1 MPHMQPPELLPVSRP
16 HPAPSSLT
24 ITGTEFTN
32 ITRDD
37 VEEHWREHVSILLKN
52 KSGTAAVNTI
62 FLLNRLFLVVRQRF
76 VNLTREASN
85 YLSEHYQNI
94 IQQLLQSVDVLVTQF
109 ECPLIYCDVDFMT
122 ESGRLDQHLF
132 HVMEIQNNYSS
143 YLEKRK
149 NVIECVSVY
158 KDHLRQQS
166 CEVKESRE
174 QLEVTHRHTSSGS
187 SIRRLQMSDE
197 ALDLCRAMYHFHFQY
212 LLLLGSYVKLVDL
225 FLAARHTDTPTIDL
239 SAELSEVRLNLSK
252 AVNKWQMER
261 PVSDI
266 KVDDEDVYIKE
277 LTTSELLSLMESKK
291 LFEAVD
297 KLHYFRRVW
306 RNEAFGQSDEDDL
319 DVLFYMYAHHIAE
332 KQEGPGIVAVT
343 NTPND
348 LAAIHSRLM
357 HFNIMLH
364 QQVKEVEQKQHG
376 ETESKEPS
384 PFKEPETKED
394 YHTKEPEQFQEG
406 VDGKESSLPH
416 EGPQLE
422 ESENTRGDFD
432 KPNDP
437 KHSEV
442 ELVEDTVKSPSDEDV
457 KDTGRDSS
465 AGEEQEVGEDKQE
478 AGKDKQEVGE
488 DKQEVVSDVD
498 SGEQEDDVS
507 EQEGSGSG
515 SDAEEVEEQEVGEE
529 QEEEEEEESTSPDT
543 SGSIPFINIDD
554 IDPSNVTPDFE
565 DSHETSEDTDL
576 NGTDSD
582 SSVDNLIPSQL

>member
-1 MPHMQPPELLPVSRP
+1 MSVYLVCAYWCNVYCTHV
-16 HPAPSSLT
+16 PACANMIMILCVFSSL
-24 ITGTEFTN
+24 
-32 ITRDD
+32 
-37 VEEHWREHVSILLKN
+37 
-52 KSGTAAVNTI
+52 
-62 FLLNRLFLVVRQRF
+62 
-76 VNLTREASN
+76 
-85 YLSEHYQNI
+85 
-94 IQQLLQSVDVLVTQF
+94 
-109 ECPLIYCDVDFMT
+109 
-122 ESGRLDQHLF
+122 
-132 HVMEIQNNYSS
+132 
-143 YLEKRK
+143 
-149 NVIECVSVY
+149 
-158 KDHLRQQS
+158 
-166 CEVKESRE
+166 
-174 QLEVTHRHTSSGS
+174 
-187 SIRRLQMSDE
+187 
-197 ALDLCRAMYHFHFQY
+197 
-212 LLLLGSYVKLVDL
+212 
-225 FLAARHTDTPTIDL
+225 
-239 SAELSEVRLNLSK
+239 
-252 AVNKWQMER
+252 
-261 PVSDI
+261 
-266 KVDDEDVYIKE
+266 
-277 LTTSELLSLMESKK
+277 
-291 LFEAVD
+291 
-297 KLHYFRRVW
+297 
-306 RNEAFGQSDEDDL
+306 
-319 DVLFYMYAHHIAE
+319 
-332 KQEGPGIVAVT
+332 GIVAVT

-364 QQVKEVEQKQHG
+364 QQVKEAEQKQHG

-457 KDTGRDSS
+457 KDTGSDSS

-478 AGKDKQEVGE
+478 ARKDKQEVGE
-488 DKQEVVSDVD
+488 DKQEVVGDVD

-515 SDAEEVEEQEVGEE
+515 SDAEEVDQQEVGEE